1 MELSG
6 FLYNQAKRRILKM
19 QLKEYTGKEINDLL
33 DSGSMSILEA
43 LGASD
48 LKKEMV
54 HVGKLCSFYV
64 RMCCLSKNEK
74 NLRKRSSFI
83 IRTAAPSKLEGSLP
97 ESDDTIVVGF
107 NHPSLGE
114 VCRLLPIG
122 FDCYPDREF
131 LFPVNLPW
139 YEAMVNV
146 IPQLKR
152 LGIRMTPMLTPA
164 TEEKLNRMFEGDE
177 SKLSD
182 IQFLKMVFDR
192 RYIKEL
198 KSISGNKGII
208 FIAPSATR
216 QSEIIGDYVHPS
228 MTVVAHIVLK
238 GGRKA
243 VFAPVAVIP
252 PKYSDR
258 ELNLFR
264 SYRFVPC
271 ESFSSEEVASLT
283 TGRDREFDFSFLKRI
298 EKKYMDSV

>member
-1 MELSG
+1 
-6 FLYNQAKRRILKM
+6 M
-19 QLKEYTGKEINDLL
+19 QLKDYTGKEINDLL
-33 DSGSMSILEA
+33 DSGSLSILDA

-48 LKKEMV
+48 LKKEMKP
-54 HVGKLCSFYV
+54 VGRLCSFYI
-64 RMCCLSKNEK
+64 RMCCISGNDK

-83 IRTAAPSKLEGSLP
+83 IRSAAPSRLEGALP
-97 ESDDTIVVGF
+97 ESEDTVVIGF

-122 FDCYPDREF
+122 FDRYPDREF

-139 YEAMVNV
+139 YESMVGV
-146 IPQLKR
+146 IPQLKQ
-152 LGIRMTPMLTPA
+152 LGIHMTPMLTPA
-164 TEEKLNRMFEGDE
+164 TEQKLKSKFDEDE
-177 SKLSD
+177 SKMSD

-198 KSISGNKGII
+198 KSISDRKGVI

-238 GGRKA
+238 GGKKA
-243 VFAPVAVIP
+243 LFAPVAVIP
-252 PKYSDR
+252 PKNADR

-264 SYRFVPC
+264 SYRFIPC
-271 ESFSSEEVASLT
+271 ESFSSEEVSVLT
-283 TGRDREFDFSFLKRI
+283 AGRDREFDFSFLKRI
-298 EKKYMDSV
+298 EKKYLESV

>member
-1 MELSG
+1 
-6 FLYNQAKRRILKM
+6 M
-19 QLKEYTGKEINDLL
+19 QLKDYTGKEINELL
-33 DSGSMSILEA
+33 DSGALSILET

-48 LKKEMV
+48 LKKEMK
-54 HVGKLCSFYV
+54 HVGRLCSFYI
-64 RMCCLSKNEK
+64 RMCCLGSSDKD
-74 NLRKRSSFI
+74 LRKRSSFI
-83 IRTAAPSKLEGSLP
+83 IRSAAPSRLEGVLP
-97 ESDDTIVVGF
+97 ESSDTIVVGF

-122 FDCYPDREF
+122 FDRYPDREF

-139 YEAMVNV
+139 YESMVNV
-146 IPQLKR
+146 IPLLQR
-152 LGIRMTPMLTPA
+152 LGIHMTPMLTPA
-164 TEEKLNRMFEGDE
+164 TEDKLKKKFDGDE
-177 SKLSD
+177 AKLSD

-198 KSISGNKGII
+198 KSVSDKKGII

-238 GGRKA
+238 GGKRA
-243 VFAPVAVIP
+243 LFAPVAVIP
-252 PKYSDR
+252 PKKADR

-264 SYRFVPC
+264 TYRFIPC
-271 ESFSSEEVASLT
+271 DSFSSDEVADLT

-298 EKKYMDSV
+298 EKKYLESI

>member
-1 MELSG
+1 
-6 FLYNQAKRRILKM
+6 M
-19 QLKEYTGKEINDLL
+19 QLKDYTGKEINDLL
-33 DSGSMSILEA
+33 DSGSLSILEA

-54 HVGKLCSFYV
+54 HVGRLCSFYV
-64 RMCCLSKNEK
+64 RMCCLSGNDR

-83 IRTAAPSKLEGSLP
+83 IRSAAPSVMEGDLP
-97 ESDDTIVVGF
+97 ESDNAIVVGF

-122 FDCYPDREF
+122 FDRYPDREF

-164 TEEKLNRMFEGDE
+164 TEEKLNRKFEGDE
-177 SKLSD
+177 GRLAD

-192 RYIKEL
+192 RYIKV
-198 KSISGNKGII
+198 

-228 MTVVAHIVLK
+228 MTVVAHIMLK

-243 VFAPVAVIP
+243 LFAPVAVIP
-252 PKYSDR
+252 PKNSDR

-264 SYRFVPC
+264 PYRFIPC

-298 EKKYMDSV
+298 EKTYLDSV